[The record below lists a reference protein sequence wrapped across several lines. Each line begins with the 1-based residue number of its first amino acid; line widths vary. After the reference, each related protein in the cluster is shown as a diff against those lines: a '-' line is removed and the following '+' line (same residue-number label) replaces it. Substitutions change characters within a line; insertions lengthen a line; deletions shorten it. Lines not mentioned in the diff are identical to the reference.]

1 MSKLWLVV
9 LILIAGVLSILA
21 VTING
26 KSDISSSDH
35 RDLPVNINTSTSSK
49 VDLPNS
55 PKANP
60 ASDAPLNS
68 GSGHAQAAIKVPNDT
83 NVQSKET
90 VPQPTEQQLKDQA
103 LLEQR
108 VNGQIY
114 TEGPLIPAILKSPE
128 FINLTKNQRDII
140 IDQIT
145 TRLNSGEL
153 KPEDAFPRPK

>member
-9 LILIAGVLSILA
+9 LILITGVLSILA
-21 VTING
+21 LTVNDKT
-26 KSDISSSDH
+26 DVSSSDH
-35 RDLPVNINTSTSSK
+35 RELSGNINTSTSSK
-49 VDLPNS
+49 VDLSNS

-68 GSGHAQAAIKVPNDT
+68 GSGHVQAAIKVPNDA
-83 NVQSKET
+83 NVQSKEII
-90 VPQPTEQQLKDQA
+90 PPPTEQQLKNQA

-140 IDQIT
+140 IDRIT
-145 TRLNSGEL
+145 TRLNNGEL
-153 KPEDAFPRPK
+153 KREDAFP